1 MNPLWA
7 IWLAVGISMVAA
19 SAMSFTRRDD
29 ARGII
34 RLSASLAAI
43 VLIEPAGGLILT
55 ALLTR
60 LFGLRRKGM
69 AQSAGFHALIL
80 FMPAVTA
87 LALFYLA
94 RFQNFDV
101 ARLLTGAPAWKF

>member
-1 MNPLWA
+1 MSAWLLLA
-7 IWLAVGISMVAA
+7 IGASMVAA
-19 SAMSFTRRDD
+19 SAVSFTRRDD

-43 VLIEPAGGLILT
+43 VLLDPAGGLILA
-55 ALLTR
+55 ALVTG

-69 AQSAGFHALIL
+69 AQSAGFYALIL

-94 RFQNFDV
+94 RFQHFDV
-101 ARLLTGAPAWKF
+101 PRLLIGAPAWGYL